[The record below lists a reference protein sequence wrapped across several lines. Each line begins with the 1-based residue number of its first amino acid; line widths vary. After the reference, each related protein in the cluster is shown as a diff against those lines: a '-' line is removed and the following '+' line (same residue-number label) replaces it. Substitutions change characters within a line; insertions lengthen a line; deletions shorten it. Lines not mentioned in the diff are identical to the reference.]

1 MTDYIIQFQQSIG
14 SSSGSSWL
22 SMLWK
27 DADSDVPVPVPGLD
41 GGLENG
47 FVKVLPTRW

>member
-1 MTDYIIQFQQSIG
+1 MGSGLGSFQ
-14 SSSGSSWL
+14 L

-47 FVKVLPTRW
+47 FIKVLPTRW